1 MSFAD
6 DFKKKMNEIR
16 EGHLQRM
23 ADLYGNI
30 AQTNKEIAEY
40 EQMADLYLEMA
51 DVENTVEN
59 RILKERCEKQLE
71 VYQDLLK
78 KENTSE
84 VVSSSEY
91 KEYVKQITDEYNAKE
106 YTAYVNLL
114 NCAKATIDA
123 MRQINELDAEAHD
136 CYYSLCA
143 AVESSNHGVDYK
155 KEYGNPF
162 AWGFSIS
169 RFIEEPLKDYSA
181 IRMIESKIK
190 DLKPYAKTEE
200 ESITSEADD
209 K

>member
-1 MSFAD
+1 MSFVD
-6 DFKKKMNEIR
+6 DFEKKMNEIK

-40 EQMADLYLEMA
+40 EKMADLYLEMA

-78 KENTSE
+78 RENISE
-84 VVSSSEY
+84 VVSGSEY
-91 KEYVKQITDEYNAKE
+91 KAYVKQITDEYLAKE
-106 YTAYVNLL
+106 YDAYVNLL
-114 NCAKATIDA
+114 NYVKAVGTAIK
-123 MRQINELDAEAHD
+123 QIHEVDAEAHA
-136 CYYSLCA
+136 CYEYLCV

-169 RFIEEPLKDYSA
+169 RFIEEPLLDHSA
-181 IRMIESKIK
+181 VSMIESKIK